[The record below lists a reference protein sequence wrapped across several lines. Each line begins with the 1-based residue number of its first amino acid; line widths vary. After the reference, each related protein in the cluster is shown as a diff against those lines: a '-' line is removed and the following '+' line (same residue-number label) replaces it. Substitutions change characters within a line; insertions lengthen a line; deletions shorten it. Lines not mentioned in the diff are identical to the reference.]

1 MGPAL
6 ERMVDLDE
14 GGSRVHT
21 EAYTQD
27 LDVLFLGIFNLAPT
41 QNNRLWVSL

>member
-27 LDVLFLGIFNLAPT
+27 LDDLFLGIF
-41 QNNRLWVSL
+41 

>member
-1 MGPAL
+1 MGPSL
-6 ERMVDLDE
+6 ERMGDVDE

-27 LDVLFLGIFNLAPT
+27 LGELFFVIFYNNHEPT
-41 QNNRLWVSL
+41 QSR

>member
-1 MGPAL
+1 MGPSL
-6 ERMVDLDE
+6 ERVVDMDE

-27 LDVLFLGIFNLAPT
+27 LDDLFLGLFYNNHEPT
-41 QNNRLWVSL
+41 QNRKF